1 MSVSSSA
8 GHLKKDCTIRKQLVG
23 TLQCEWQQVAE
34 LLQELSISVFP
45 SVADPVVAPLLTY
58 YP

>member
-8 GHLKKDCTIRKQLVG
+8 GHLKKDGTIRKQLVG

-34 LLQELSISVFP
+34 LLQELSISVFL